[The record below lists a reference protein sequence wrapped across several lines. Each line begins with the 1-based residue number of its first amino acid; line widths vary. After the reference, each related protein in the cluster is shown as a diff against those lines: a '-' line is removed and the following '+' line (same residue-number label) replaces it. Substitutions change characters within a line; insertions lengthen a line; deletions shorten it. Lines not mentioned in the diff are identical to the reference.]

1 MEEKEERQ
9 WQVSEFYEPDKLN
22 INQWSI
28 EDRPREKME
37 RLGPGALSSAELLAI
52 LIGSG
57 TPKENAVQLMQKVMR
72 HCGDSLKTLGRMS
85 IEELKTYNGIGD
97 AKAITILAA
106 CELGKRR
113 QEEDVKERL
122 DLSTAQS
129 IYEYMHPKMQDL
141 PTEEAWILLLNHNF
155 KLITDAI
162 RLSQGGLT
170 ETAVDVRLIVK
181 HAILNNATVVVLLHN
196 HPSGNTHP
204 SGNDNRITKDVN
216 DALRLMRIHFA
227 DHVIMTD
234 GDYYSYRENGKL

>member
-1 MEEKEERQ
+1 M
-9 WQVSEFYEPDKLN
+9 N
-22 INQWSI
+22 INEWNI

-37 RLGPGALSSAELLAI
+37 RLGPAALSSAELLAI

-57 TPKENAVQLMQKVMR
+57 SPKENAVQLMQKVLR
-72 HCGDSLKTLGRMS
+72 GCDDSLKALGRMS
-85 IEELKTYNGIGD
+85 TDELKAYNGIGD

-113 QEEDVKERL
+113 QEEEVKERL
-122 DLSTAQS
+122 DFSSAES

-141 PTEEAWILLLNHNF
+141 STEEAWILLLNHNF
-155 KLITDAI
+155 KHINTV

-181 HAILNNATVVVLLHN
+181 HAILNDATVVVLLHN
-196 HPSGNTHP
+196 HPSGNTRP
-204 SGNDNRITKDVN
+204 SSNDSRITKEVN
-216 DALRLMRIHFA
+216 DALRLMRLHFA
-227 DHVIMTD
+227 DHIIITD